1 MKDENK
7 IIKEFITKI
16 KRKEKVEKCKIY
28 RMEYK
33 NKFIIEID
41 TTENDKFEFW
51 IFNKNYGIKMLMFG
65 INIYENHINEII
77 EILERNI
84 NNYVNIYKEK
94 YMD

>member
-16 KRKEKVEKCKIY
+16 KRKEKVENVKIY